1 MLSKSQA
8 RLFFIIGT
16 VAFSGVFLWLTVDT
30 MRKIPQQTRQQ
41 NITAEVNRGKLI
53 WDANNCMGCHTIFG
67 EGAYYAPELTKAY
80 ERRGEQ
86 WLTLFLKDPEV
97 LYPGQRKMVNYHFSD
112 AEIADVI
119 AFLKWVG
126 EVDLNGFPAKPTL
139 SQTK

>member
-1 MLSKSQA
+1 MKAL
-8 RLFFIIGT
+8 
-16 VAFSGVFLWLTVDT
+16 
-30 MRKIPQQTRQQ
+30 
-41 NITAEVNRGKLI
+41 ITPR
-53 WDANNCMGCHTIFG
+53 
-67 EGAYYAPELTKAY
+67 ELTKAY

-86 WLTLFLKDPEV
+86 WLTLFLKDPEA